1 MDYQETLDWMFAQLP
16 MFQRKGQAAYKAN
29 LDNTHALD
37 ARFTHP
43 HKSYKTIHVAGTN
56 GKGSVSHFIASCLQE
71 AGYKTG
77 LYTSPHLKD
86 FRERIRVGGQPVS
99 KEFVVDFIENNKE
112 LFAGM
117 KPSFFEMTVAMAFK
131 YFEEQEVDYAV
142 IETGL
147 GGRLDSTNI
156 ITPEISVITNISLDH
171 TALLG
176 DDVKL
181 IAKEKAGIIKSDIP
195 VVIGEYDE
203 AVADIFKERAHDVN
217 SRISFADQNYSITNS
232 SFDVVER
239 TMDVSKDGVSLFES
253 LKSSLVGV
261 YQEKNILTAIA
272 ALEEL
277 REAGMKIDNK
287 HIAEGMRK
295 VVGNTGIMGRWQI
308 LKKDPLI
315 ICDTAHNE
323 AGIACVLDQ
332 IKQVEFNKLHI
343 VFGMVNDKS
352 IDTVLS
358 MMPKDAIYYFTKATI
373 PRALDENELK
383 GIASKYNLK
392 GNTYKTVEEASMD
405 AAIKSGKD
413 DLIYIGGSTFVVA
426 EVV

>member
-1 MDYQETLDWMFAQLP
+1 MNYQETLDWMFAQLP

-37 ARFTHP
+37 AHFLHP
-43 HKSYKTIHVAGTN
+43 HKNYKTIHVAGTN
-56 GKGSVSHFIASCLQE
+56 GKGSVSHFLASCLQE

-86 FRERIRVGGQPVS
+86 FRERIRVGGIPVS
-99 KEFVVDFIENNKE
+99 KNFVVDFIDDNTEMFSE
-112 LFAGM
+112 M

-131 YFEEQEVDYAV
+131 YFEEEEVDYAI

-156 ITPEISVITNISLDH
+156 ISPEISIITNISLDH

-176 DDVKL
+176 NDLKS
-181 IAKEKAGIIKSDIP
+181 IAKEKAGIIKADIP
-195 VVIGEYDE
+195 AVVGEYDDD
-203 AVADIFKERAHDVN
+203 VADVFIEKAKDVSTN
-217 SRISFADQNYSITNS
+217 ISFADQNYSIANS
-232 SFDVVER
+232 SFDVLER
-239 TMDVSKDGVSLFES
+239 TMDVLSDGEILFKS

-261 YQEKNILTAIA
+261 YQEKNVITAIA
-272 ALEEL
+272 ALMEL
-277 REAGMKIDNK
+277 RNSGMKIDNK
-287 HIAEGMRK
+287 HIVDGIRE
-295 VVGNTGIMGRWQI
+295 VVENTGIMGRWQI
-308 LKKDPLI
+308 LNKTPLT

-332 IKQVEFNKLHI
+332 INQVDYDKLHV

-358 MMPKDAIYYFTKATI
+358 MMPKDAIYYFTKASI
-373 PRALDENELK
+373 PRAMDECELK
-383 GIASKYNLK
+383 EIASKYNLK
-392 GNTYKTVEEASMD
+392 GDTYENVEKAVS
-405 AAIKSGKD
+405 AATEMAQKN
-413 DLIYIGGSTFVVA
+413 DLVYIGGSTFVVA
-426 EVV
+426 EIV